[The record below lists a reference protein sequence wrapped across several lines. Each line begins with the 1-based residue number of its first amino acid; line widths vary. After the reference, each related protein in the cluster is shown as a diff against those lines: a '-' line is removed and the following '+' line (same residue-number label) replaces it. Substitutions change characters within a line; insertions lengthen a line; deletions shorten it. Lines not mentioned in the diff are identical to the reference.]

1 MFSFDD
7 KMQAFLILLIHS
19 TKDVSKNFDAHG
31 ILFSLKAYH
40 KTFV

>member
-7 KMQAFLILLIHS
+7 KMQALLIHS